1 MVFTDEVDRGI
12 DVIIWKVIIIPEKV
26 EKMVK
31 KLEPHEDD
39 IESPWGLSTWL
50 QHRPQKAEEDMG
62 VIDMK
67 RMERKDRPLTKSSPE
82 VVMREHQTKLP
93 PLKAEEEA
101 KAPLA
106 YFTKG
111 QRPDKTKGV
120 KKPPG
125 YKSPRSPILEYGPH
139 GIKPME
145 AEEGKKEKNIPRTPE
160 GKMSTYQ
167 PSWDKPVHSYI
178 DTVPSGKGKSLKEW
192 ALEKAEE
199 DRHGPLAPPRE
210 EVRLPTLREEH
221 DLKHFR
227 KQLTGKMKG
236 HGVPK
241 KAEESTLTP
250 HYKPPKPKEPEHKL
264 SPRDEIE
271 SFLHLHRKA
280 SEEDDP
286 LVFPDEYK
294 MGMKEE
300 QEHADVT
307 GNDKEATKKIVLAH
321 LAEDPHYYTK
331 LGTVMKAEE
340 EVQKDTR
347 LPKKLTKG
355 LSLGDKGIMRQSRK
369 FEDKIGM
376 TSPEKTM
383 VRQKK
388 NLPPMK
394 RQKKNLPPMKAEEGE
409 RPAGPIDVSK
419 GAPPGFEKKKDWGIP
434 KKAEE
439 ERRQSPLRRSMKG
452 VPHEKDVIRH
462 LQVIDPVKK
471 AEEASPK
478 EQMKSTPGYI
488 KQQQKEIERVRSTK
502 KAEEVDNDSLN
513 ELYMF
518 MKWLIDNGHTPDKDK
533 NFAKLMNQYEVE
545 KFSSEQEKQSDSDKL
560 GEMEKPARFKAEPN
574 DGV

>member
-12 DVIIWKVIIIPEKV
+12 DVIIWKVIVIPEKV
-26 EKMVK
+26 EQLVK
-31 KLEPHEDD
+31 KLEKHEDD

-50 QHRPQKAEEDMG
+50 QHKPQKAE
-62 VIDMK
+62 
-67 RMERKDRPLTKSSPE
+67 
-82 VVMREHQTKLP
+82 REKYKLP
-93 PLKAEEEA
+93 TPKEEEE
-101 KAPLA
+101 LDA
-106 YFTKG
+106 YEKKLS
-111 QRPDKTKGV
+111 DKVQG
-120 KKPPG
+120 
-125 YKSPRSPILEYGPH
+125 
-139 GIKPME
+139 
-145 AEEGKKEKNIPRTPE
+145 
-160 GKMSTYQ
+160 
-167 PSWDKPVHSYI
+167 
-178 DTVPSGKGKSLKEW
+178 
-192 ALEKAEE
+192 KAEE

-210 EVRLPTLREEH
+210 EVHLPTPKEEH
-221 DLKHFR
+221 DVKHFR
-227 KQLTGKMKG
+227 KQLTGKVKG
-236 HGVPK
+236 LGIPK
-241 KAEESTLTP
+241 KAEEESQIKWTP
-250 HYKPPKPKEPEHKL
+250 KSPKPKPVEPLKQ
-264 SPRDEIE
+264 SPKDEIE
-271 SFLHLHRKA
+271 SFLHLHQKA
-280 SEEDDP
+280 CEECDDP

-394 RQKKNLPPMKAEEGE
+394 AEEGE

-434 KKAEE
+434 KKAEEE

-560 GEMEKPARFKAEPN
+560 GEMEKPARFKAEPK